1 MTCAGGGLHL
11 MLACFCARGKA
22 NVCVIGGRETRYGRQ
37 ASHPPCT
44 RVRWVL
50 VFERMLEARCAL
62 GTWSGCARWRP
73 IARAGGDVRGERARP
88 EFRIE
93 GAKAG
98 VQGMRVRVRARA
110 R

>member
-1 MTCAGGGLHL
+1 M
-11 MLACFCARGKA
+11 
-22 NVCVIGGRETRYGRQ
+22 
-37 ASHPPCT
+37 ASVAPAACT
-44 RVRWVL
+44 RVGWVL

-110 R
+110 RAVAGVGGGELGAN